1 MERRPISAN
10 NRIAVEAIYMVET
23 LTIVKSMKTMRK
35 PEVALHLQERY
46 KAFIRA
52 IPLTRFAEPSLKVK
66 MEEKYYRAKGT
77 SADGLL
83 TKANEVLKNVRALAA
98 GIRGVATPL
107 HQIPSG
113 KSLSDMRN
121 EFILKK
127 WSASQGTVYVPSNN
141 VEDLIS
147 EVPDGWWLQS
157 RTTHFLLAVLVHRM
171 NPDVVVDPTVA
182 PSGPK
187 RDILREDFRN
197 QTIERRDRER
207 ILVNHGTER
216 QRAEDSML
224 ASKAQLM
231 AQTIDSGTID
241 QVKEQLLLLA
251 QFKDPYVNVQNCI
264 RGQGEAD
271 YDQTA
276 HDLLLELPFM
286 KKRRMHTSR
295 HSSDLSNAG
304 DSLMTNGNN

>member
-1 MERRPISAN
+1 
-10 NRIAVEAIYMVET
+10 
-23 LTIVKSMKTMRK
+23 
-35 PEVALHLQERY
+35 
-46 KAFIRA
+46 
-52 IPLTRFAEPSLKVK
+52 
-66 MEEKYYRAKGT
+66 MEEKYFHAKGS

-121 EFILKK
+121 KFILKK

-141 VEDLIS
+141 VEELMS
-147 EVPDGWWLQS
+147 EVPDGWWLLNP
-157 RTTHFLLAVLVHRM
+157 TTNLLLAVLVHRM

-182 PSGPK
+182 PPGPT
-187 RDILREDFRN
+187 RDILREDARN
-197 QTIERRDRER
+197 HIIKRRDRER
-207 ILVNHGTER
+207 ILANHGTER
-216 QRAEDSML
+216 QRVEDSMMV
-224 ASKAQLM
+224 SKAQLM

-251 QFKDPYVNVQNCI
+251 QFKDSSVNVQNRVC
-264 RGQGEAD
+264 GQGEAE

-276 HDLLLELPFM
+276 HDLLSELPFM
-286 KKRRMHTSR
+286 KKRRMHTGP
-295 HSSDLSNAG
+295 SSDLSNAG
-304 DSLMTNGNN
+304 DSSMTNGNK